1 MKSVRILLVVA
12 MLVIVAGCGK
22 RGMRTEYVEGKVT
35 LDGQTVEG
43 ATVTFRMAKDN
54 ADVVGAGQTNAE
66 GIYKL
71 SVDRG
76 EAEAGVPA
84 GEYQVGIRKLDVP
97 AAESNV
103 SSDGTYTPAKASAP
117 GKAPVYKDLVPAKY
131 KFPEKSGLTANV
143 KEGGDNVF
151 NFELTSK

>member
-1 MKSVRILLVVA
+1 MKMMKILSVLA
-12 MLVIVAGCGK
+12 MLVLVVGCGK
-22 RGMRTEYVEGKVT
+22 SGVRTEYVEGKVT
-35 LDGQTVEG
+35 LDGEAVEG
-43 ATVTFRMAKDN
+43 ATVTFRSAGGKLDI
-54 ADVVGAGQTNAE
+54 VGAGQTNAE

-84 GEYQVGIRKLDVP
+84 GEYQVGIRKQDVP
-97 AAESNV
+97 VTSNV
-103 SSDGTYTPAKASAP
+103 SADGEYIPTKSSVP

-143 KEGGDNVF
+143 TQEGDNVF
-151 NFELTSK
+151 NFELTK